1 MIKDAGGLTATSSV
15 SVTVVNQ
22 PPTVAQ
28 PAAANPN
35 PVAGTTTNLSVLG
48 ADDGGEANLTYTWT
62 ANGPAAVSFSANGT
76 NAAKNSTATFS
87 AAGSYTITA
96 TIKDANGST

>member
-1 MIKDAGGLTATSSV
+1 MGPVFPRCSGVARVSAT
-15 SVTVVNQ
+15 

-48 ADDGGEANLTYTWT
+48 ADDGGESALTYTWESLGT
-62 ANGPAAVSFSANGT
+62 TPSGVLKSLRVSV
-76 NAAKNSTATFS
+76 KRCVL
-87 AAGSYTITA
+87 
-96 TIKDANGST
+96 